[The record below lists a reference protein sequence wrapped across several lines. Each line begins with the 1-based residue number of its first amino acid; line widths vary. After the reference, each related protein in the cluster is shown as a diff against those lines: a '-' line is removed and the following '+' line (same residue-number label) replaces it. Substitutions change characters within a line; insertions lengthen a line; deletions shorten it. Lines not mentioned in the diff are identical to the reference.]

1 MKQITLFT
9 FLGFVFLLTLIGCT
23 NNKQSVQKHIS
34 MVNEKQNSL
43 QQLPIEWKEI
53 NHANYWGHPD
63 FFKTPYRFANIKF
76 SYPSNWIF
84 ECCLDRSDGSGHTL
98 YTNSE
103 KNIVAVSFFDYTLYG
118 CPNDNKSCSII
129 EGIGKTPKEKYND
142 IIEQI
147 SANADIKPKK
157 YLKNL
162 DTEIFVYNTTNKNG
176 QNVESYL
183 IQTDKNVIKLSFI
196 DQDKKFI
203 ETFLDKV
210 EKD

>member
-1 MKQITLFT
+1 M
-9 FLGFVFLLTLIGCT
+9 
-23 NNKQSVQKHIS
+23 
-34 MVNEKQNSL
+34 
-43 QQLPIEWKEI
+43 
-53 NHANYWGHPD
+53 
-63 FFKTPYRFANIKF
+63 
-76 SYPSNWIF
+76 
-84 ECCLDRSDGSGHTL
+84 
-98 YTNSE
+98 
-103 KNIVAVSFFDYTLYG
+103 YG